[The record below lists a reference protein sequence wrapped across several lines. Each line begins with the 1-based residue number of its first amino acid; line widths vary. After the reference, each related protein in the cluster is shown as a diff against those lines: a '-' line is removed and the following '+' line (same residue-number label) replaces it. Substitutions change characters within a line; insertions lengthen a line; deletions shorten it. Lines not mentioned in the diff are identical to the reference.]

1 MNKLKVIE
9 LITHLS
15 VTISKLGDALVN
27 DEYIDVVVEEKKDW
41 YCRRKWK
48 SNF

>member
-1 MNKLKVIE
+1 MNKIKVME

-27 DEYIDVVVEEKKDW
+27 DEFIDIEVEDKK
-41 YCRRKWK
+41 RLIL
-48 SNF
+48 